1 MNKVEDYLSNV
12 DYTFKGYM
20 PTKQALMFVNFIKEV
35 NSDMGGEE
43 NETPLVHLVMMD
55 DVFNEEPLCAI
66 LCHRGIGKTTL
77 FAEYL
82 ILFIAAFGYLLGF
95 GKVDFIMYVT
105 DSIENGVRN
114 LRRNVEFRY
123 ENSSYL
129 QKLIPNQRI
138 TVISDKGAVYGINE
152 MEDAVKAGT
161 RFTDVRL
168 ELRNYR
174 GDVLVV
180 RGFGVSTGV
189 RGVKEFGKRPQLA
202 ILDDLLTD
210 VDAKSPTILEN
221 VNNIIYKAVKQA
233 LHPTKFKI
241 IYLGTPFNAKD
252 PLYVAIE
259 SGAWKASV
267 FPICEK
273 FPCSRKDFR
282 GSWEDRFSYQ
292 SVLNGHTL
300 AVKVGNVSSFYQEMM
315 LQIHSE
321 EDRLITPSTIK
332 TVDYNT
338 EFDDK
343 DPTHYYITTDFATSS
358 KETADYSAMLVWKH
372 DANDHLVMME
382 GYLKK
387 SRMEANINALFDLV
401 AKYKPLLVGIEVS
414 GQQGGFID
422 WIQMEMR
429 RRSEYFV
436 LAKQKGREG
445 TNDLGIRPNKNKMLR
460 LENMVSLFNRGQIS
474 VTKELVE
481 STYGKE
487 LFEELDLATRKGFMS
502 RHDDATDAMTQ
513 LMDIN
518 IFKPSNLI
526 LPKEKTKQHFDNIF
540 KGEDYDKQ
548 TNSVSS
554 YIV

>member
-1 MNKVEDYLSNV
+1 MLVDDYLSNV
-12 DYTFKGYM
+12 DYTFKGYV
-20 PTKQALMFVNFIKEV
+20 PTNEALLFVNFIKEV
-35 NSDMGGEE
+35 NGGGEE
-43 NETPLVHLVMMD
+43 NDTPLVHLVMMD

-82 ILFIAAFGYLLGF
+82 ILFAASFGYVPGF
-95 GKVDFIMYVT
+95 GEVDFMIYVT

-123 ENSSYL
+123 ENSEFL

-138 TVISDKGAVYGINE
+138 TVIDGSGASYGMGE
-152 MEDAVKAGT
+152 MEKAIKAGT

-168 ELRNYR
+168 ELRNYK
-174 GDVLVV
+174 GDVLVI

-189 RGVKEFGKRPQLA
+189 RGVKEFGKRPQVA

-210 VDAKSPTILEN
+210 VDAKSPTVVEN

-273 FPCSRKDFR
+273 FPCSKEDFM
-282 GSWEDRFSYQ
+282 GSWEDRFPYQ
-292 SVLNGHTL
+292 SVRNAHNV

-321 EDRLITPSTIK
+321 EDRLITPSTVR
-332 TVDYNT
+332 TVVYQ
-338 EFDDK
+338 EERDDNEK
-343 DPTHYYITTDFATSS
+343 ANYYITTDFATSA
-358 KETADYSAMLVWKH
+358 KESADFSTMLVWKH
-372 DANDHLVMME
+372 AHNDQLILME

-387 SRMEANINALFDLV
+387 TRMSENIEALFDFV
-401 AKYKPLLVGIEVS
+401 AKYKPMLVGIEVS

-422 WIQMEMR
+422 WIQSEMR
-429 RRSEYFV
+429 RRSEYFT
-436 LAKQKGREG
+436 LAKQKGREHS
-445 TNDLGIRPNKNKMLR
+445 NDLGIRPNKNKILR

-474 VTKELVE
+474 FTKELVD
-481 STYGKE
+481 SPYGKE
-487 LFEELDLATRKGFMS
+487 LFEELNLATRKGFMS

-518 IFKPSNLI
+518 IFKPNKEQVI
-526 LPKEKTKQHFDNIF
+526 KEKPKLFFDSIF
-540 KGEDYDKQ
+540 KDENYDKPK
-548 TNSVSS
+548 NVVSS
-554 YIV
+554 YII